1 MIVKEFLKKY
11 EKNKDISKHIT
22 KKYLPYAEKITLCN
36 RIIDATCYTK
46 ISDDKKIF
54 KIDTPSRQMLLMLS
68 IIDKYTDIDINW
80 EDALADFD
88 ALSESELLGEILKV
102 IPENEVTLCSSLLDM
117 CLDDLMTNT
126 RDLLSWVESK
136 VEASNMVINTIL
148 ETVMNTDELKPI
160 INSLGIGEILSK

>member
-1 MIVKEFLKKY
+1 MTVKEFLKKY
-11 EKNKDISKHIT
+11 EKNKDISKYIT
-22 KKYLPYAEKITLCN
+22 KKYLPYAEKITFCN

-117 CLDDLMTNT
+117 CVDDLMTNT